1 MTIHIALLRAVAT
14 GESPQQSLPRVAS
27 LIVAECSM
35 KRVLA
40 TLSQA
45 TPVLHASNTNSGAP
59 YLFFGTT
66 VGLVYAVGT
75 LPLEN
80 SFQSRLDSRRKF
92 AKIRP
97 NKARSLS
104 NAEAKKS

>member
-66 VGLVYAVGT
+66 VGLVYALGRFLWKT
-75 LPLEN
+75 A
-80 SFQSRLDSRRKF
+80 SRAAWIAAESSRK
-92 AKIRP
+92 
-97 NKARSLS
+97 
-104 NAEAKKS
+104 